1 MFSYKVA
8 GALKLVEHPVIHVND
23 VLESGTLT
31 FGQNDTPDEI
41 IAEWCGPSQHV
52 LVTVDA
58 DFRGRWLRSGLLAA
72 HRVEVVVFSSDV
84 PGLANQHA
92 TISTRQS
99 PGYCRSGRGN
109 SNGCP
114 TPIVFG
120 SSTRTA
126 TSSTSGQAR
135 RTIRHYRP
143 GPSSVP
149 QQPCVRSRPAAPLI
163 ASSPAPDLL

>member
-99 PGYCRSGRGN
+99 ARDNHQAIAALAGA
-109 SNGCP
+109 
-114 TPIVFG
+114 
-120 SSTRTA
+120 TRTGA
-126 TSSTSGQAR
+126 L
-135 RTIRHYRP
+135 H
-143 GPSSVP
+143 PSCLGAVQEP
-149 QQPCVRSRPAAPLI
+149 Q
-163 ASSPAPDLL
+163 PAPHQGRPEEPLDTIVPVLPACLSSLACDLDPPLL